1 MTEPSISGARDR
13 DADTIP
19 RVSVIVAARN
29 GAAFL
34 PFLFNALS
42 QQTAPSTCFEL
53 IVVDDGSDDETAE
66 LVRSCAF
73 ARLVQPSGHV
83 GLPAARN
90 LGIREARGQIVALT
104 DADCIPEPT
113 WVMDGLASFASD
125 EVDMIA
131 GGITVPLGERPSIA
145 TLLDSSRF
153 FDQER
158 AIERG
163 FGISGPTSGCDEGV
177 RTRRMFNEQ
186 LAAYG
191 GDDDDF
197 GQRATAAG
205 SRLAYAPDVNVFH
218 PPRQRGRDLA
228 RKAYRLGYSMAAQ
241 RRVAG
246 GMPRGAPRLFLN
258 WKMWLPRRRIYR
270 VERLNDRGVYPGRR
284 EQALLLAGQYLYVQM
299 PRVAGDRHRPVGASA
314 PGANG
319 VTLPM
324 TSVPERLRRELG
336 RVLESVIPA
345 DSPVALLDFPT
356 HSRTLGT
363 TPSGWVRWPICAG
376 RREPWST
383 ARPLGLLCRTDR

>member
-1 MTEPSISGARDR
+1 MTEPSISGARNR
-13 DADTIP
+13 DADATP

-42 QQTAPSTCFEL
+42 EQTAPSTWFEL

-66 LVRSCAF
+66 LVRGCAF
-73 ARLVQPSGHV
+73 ARLVQPNGHV

-90 LGIREARGQIVALT
+90 LGISEARGQIVALT

-113 WVMDGLASFASD
+113 WVMDGLVSFASD

-153 FDQER
+153 FDQEL

-163 FGISGPTSGCDEGV
+163 FGIGANLWV
-177 RTRRMFNEQ
+177 RREVFARVGMFNEQ

-205 SRLAYAPDVNVFH
+205 SRLAYAPNVNVFH
-218 PPRQRGRDLA
+218 PPRERGRDLA

-241 RRVAG
+241 RRVAV

-299 PRVAGDRHRPVGASA
+299 PRVAGDLMGEWEH
-314 PGANG
+314 
-319 VTLPM
+319 
-324 TSVPERLRRELG
+324 LRR
-336 RVLESVIPA
+336 A
-345 DSPVALLDFPT
+345 
-356 HSRTLGT
+356 RTG
-363 TPSGWVRWPICAG
+363 
-376 RREPWST
+376 
-383 ARPLGLLCRTDR
+383 